1 MKYLEN
7 VLINVNFQ
15 QKCNIFDEPF
25 KSASIE
31 NVIEK
36 VIISDIS
43 SIFSTIIVETCTTM
57 TMLIQIMCED
67 FY

>member
-7 VLINVNFQ
+7 LLINVNFQ

-43 SIFSTIIVETCTTM
+43 SIFSTIIDETCT